1 MLSNF
6 LITVVALA
14 WIVAGAPIVEKQRRA
29 PTNVPSYVLDYAPLV
44 YLYSGE
50 TYFPADLSAQLANTQ
65 PEVNYVVVS
74 GAPSPLTLDNLN
86 ELNSYGSVYLTSK
99 VDITTNPA
107 WLNGI
112 KPDTSGKTNNAIS
125 CAIIVNDHGSG
136 NVDAFYMYFYAF
148 NWGGVVLG
156 QQLGDHVGD
165 WEHNMIR
172 FSNGVPT
179 YVWFSQHSN
188 GEAFAYDVVHK
199 NGLRPLV
206 YSGNGSHANYAIT
219 GKHDHT
225 IPDVNLPD
233 GLIVDYTDA
242 GTLWDPTL
250 SAYYYS
256 YDATSSTF
264 TSYDTSGDTPVNWL
278 YYNGTW
284 GDEQYPDSDKRQ
296 KKFFGQ
302 PKYASGPTG
311 PEDKQLN
318 RTNVCPSDGVACIL
332 RWILGP

>member
-1 MLSNF
+1 
-6 LITVVALA
+6 
-14 WIVAGAPIVEKQRRA
+14 
-29 PTNVPSYVLDYAPLV
+29 
-44 YLYSGE
+44 
-50 TYFPADLSAQLANTQ
+50 
-65 PEVNYVVVS
+65 
-74 GAPSPLTLDNLN
+74 
-86 ELNSYGSVYLTSK
+86 
-99 VDITTNPA
+99 
-107 WLNGI
+107 
-112 KPDTSGKTNNAIS
+112 
-125 CAIIVNDHGSG
+125 
-136 NVDAFYMYFYAF
+136 
-148 NWGGVVLG
+148 
-156 QQLGDHVGD
+156 
-165 WEHNMIR
+165 MIR

-188 GEAFAYDVVHK
+188 GEAFAYEVVHK
-199 NGLRPLV
+199 NGLRVLPLTSFCLPFCIPITANPHQPLV

-256 YDATSSTF
+256 YDATSSAF

-318 RTNVCPSDGVACIL
+318 RANVCPSDGVACIL

>member
-1 MLSNF
+1 MVYPHTSGSPNTAMVKPSRTTWSTRTVFGYFLS
-6 LITVVALA
+6 LSSAS
-14 WIVAGAPIVEKQRRA
+14 
-29 PTNVPSYVLDYAPLV
+29 PSA
-44 YLYSGE
+44 S
-50 TYFPADLSAQLANTQ
+50 Q
-65 PEVNYVVVS
+65 
-74 GAPSPLTLDNLN
+74 SPLI
-86 ELNSYGSVYLTSK
+86 LTA
-99 VDITTNPA
+99 NP
-107 WLNGI
+107 
-112 KPDTSGKTNNAIS
+112 
-125 CAIIVNDHGSG
+125 H
-136 NVDAFYMYFYAF
+136 
-148 NWGGVVLG
+148 
-156 QQLGDHVGD
+156 Q
-165 WEHNMIR
+165 
-172 FSNGVPT
+172 
-179 YVWFSQHSN
+179 
-188 GEAFAYDVVHK
+188 
-199 NGLRPLV
+199 PLV

-318 RTNVCPSDGVACIL
+318 RTKVCPSDGVACIL